1 MTRKGLS
8 KNKWDAWFKLAPK
21 SRKVA
26 DPYEY
31 AKGRTVAEQRRTKAE
46 NAAYNNMTRQL
57 GTVRGGTVRRGVEEM
72 TAEQLRWTAKA
83 TARQLRRKAGIKV
96 PPGSRNPWWYN

>member
-1 MTRKGLS
+1 MSRKGLS

-31 AKGRTVAEQRRTKAE
+31 AKGATVAEQRRTKAE
-46 NAAYNNMTRQL
+46 KAAYDNMARQL
-57 GTVRGGTVRRGVEEM
+57 GTVRGGTIRRGIESM

-83 TARQLRRKAGIKV
+83 SAQQIRRRAGQK
-96 PPGSRNPWWYN
+96 PANGARNPWWYN